1 MASSSIVYGTGA
13 AATQSIQVTETI
25 EMVDVVDK
33 NGVVTCQPIK
43 YRRVETVTETVDQV
57 VPTLA
62 SGTTAGTSDVVVG
75 FEVSLSNTDFD
86 RLTITKVKF
95 EAT

>member
-43 YRRVETVTETVDQV
+43 YRRVETVTETVDQT
-57 VPTLA
+57 VPVL
-62 SGTTAGTSDVVVG
+62 GTGTKTGTETVTVG
-75 FEVSLSNTDFD
+75 FEVSFSNTDMD
-86 RLTITKVKF
+86 RLTITTVKF
-95 EAT
+95 ETV

>member
-1 MASSSIVYGTGA
+1 
-13 AATQSIQVTETI
+13 
-25 EMVDVVDK
+25 MVDVVDK

-43 YRRVETVTETVDQV
+43 YRRVETVVETVDQV

-62 SGTTAGTSDVVVG
+62 NGTTAGTATAVVG

-86 RLTITKVKF
+86 RLTITSVKF
-95 EAT
+95 EAS

>member
-62 SGTTAGTSDVVVG
+62 SGTTSGTADAVIG

-95 EAT
+95 ETT

>member
-43 YRRVETVTETVDQV
+43 YRRVETVIETVDQTL
-57 VPTLA
+57 PTLA
-62 SGTTAGTSDVVVG
+62 NGTTAGTSDVTVG
-75 FEVSLSNTDFD
+75 FEASFSNTDFD

-95 EAT
+95 ETT

>member
-1 MASSSIVYGTGA
+1 MASSAIDYGTGA

-43 YRRVETVTETVDQV
+43 YRRVETVVETVDQV

-62 SGTTAGTSDVVVG
+62 NGTTAGTATAVVG

-86 RLTITKVKF
+86 RLTITSVKF
-95 EAT
+95 EAS

>member
-1 MASSSIVYGTGA
+1 MASSDIVYGVGA
-13 AATQSIQVTETI
+13 AATQSIQTTETI

-43 YRRVETVTETVDQV
+43 YRRVETVIETVDQTI
-57 VPTLA
+57 PALA
-62 SGTTAGTSDVVVG
+62 SGTTSGTANAVVG

-86 RLTITKVKF
+86 RLTITRVKF
-95 EAT
+95 ETT

>member
-1 MASSSIVYGTGA
+1 MASSAIEYGTGA
-13 AATQSIQVTETI
+13 AATQSIQTTETI

-43 YRRVETVTETVDQV
+43 YRRVETVIETVDQT
-57 VPTLA
+57 VPALA
-62 SGTTAGTSDVVVG
+62 NGTTSGTANAVIG

-86 RLTITKVKF
+86 RLTITRVSF
-95 EAT
+95 ETT

>member
-1 MASSSIVYGTGA
+1 MASSAIDYGTGA

-43 YRRVETVTETVDQV
+43 YRRVETVVETIDQT
-57 VPTLA
+57 VPSLA
-62 SGTTAGTSDVVVG
+62 NGTTAGTAKSVVG

-86 RLTITKVKF
+86 RLTITTVEF

>member
-1 MASSSIVYGTGA
+1 MASSAIDYGTGA

-43 YRRVETVTETVDQV
+43 YRRVETVVETVDQV

-62 SGTTAGTSDVVVG
+62 NGTTVGTAEAVVG

-95 EAT
+95 EAN